1 MKKILIFVIKSM
13 TVKETC
19 MVTYILVTGFMFM
32 PLFSCT
38 NIELHNYEDY
48 VGPKKTSV
56 SSESQKP
63 NDLILSKKKFSKRES
78 PTTGKL
84 DISIEEAILLALDNN
99 HEFQVERLNP
109 QIRQTFEMQER
120 AAFDPN
126 LSAEYSI
133 SRESE
138 ATHERSL
145 SRIKQTDAEVA
156 ISKLLPTGTELK
168 LEISPD
174 HTDAPTS
181 GDLNSAR
188 GGISITQALLQ
199 GIGSKVNLAN
209 LRQARLDTLASQ
221 YELRGFAESLIAE
234 VEKTCWDYILAKR
247 RIAIFTDSLKLA
259 EDQLWETRERINIGK
274 LAEVELYAAKAEV
287 ALRREAL
294 INARSDFALTL
305 LKLKRLLNQRGDNSW
320 DLEISIA
327 DKPVVSDVEIDD
339 VVKHVQVALRWRPDL
354 NQTRLEIKRGDLEI
368 IKTKN
373 GLLPVIDLFIT
384 MGKTGYADSFSGS
397 FRDLDGE
404 GYDIAGGIIF
414 EYPINKWADRARHM
428 RATLSRQQSE
438 EAFLNLAQLIEVDV
452 RSAFIEINRAGEQVT
467 ATAATRKLQEES
479 LRAETEKFRV
489 GKSTALL
496 VARAQRDFVA
506 SQITEIEA
514 VITHL
519 KALIDLYRL
528 EGSLLERRGIAAP
541 GREPV
546 DLSLDNKR
554 F

>member
-1 MKKILIFVIKSM
+1 M
-13 TVKETC
+13 
-19 MVTYILVTGFMFM
+19 
-32 PLFSCT
+32 
-38 NIELHNYEDY
+38 
-48 VGPKKTSV
+48 
-56 SSESQKP
+56 
-63 NDLILSKKKFSKRES
+63 
-78 PTTGKL
+78 
-84 DISIEEAILLALDNN
+84 DNN
-99 HEFQVERLNP
+99 QEFQVERLNP

-138 ATHERSL
+138 ATNERSL
-145 SRIKQTDAEVA
+145 SKIKQTDAEVA

-168 LEISPD
+168 LGISPD
-174 HTDAPTS
+174 HTDSPVS
-181 GDLNSAR
+181 GDLNSTR
-188 GGISITQALLQ
+188 GGISITQALLR

-327 DKPVVSDVEIDD
+327 DKPVVSEVEIDD

-438 EAFLNLAQLIEVDV
+438 EAFLNLSQLIEVDV
-452 RSAFIEINRAGEQVT
+452 RSAFIEINRATEQVT
-467 ATAATRKLQEES
+467 ATTATRRLQEES

-506 SQITEIEA
+506 GQITEIEA
-514 VITHL
+514 VMTYL

-528 EGSLLERRGIAAP
+528 EGSLLERRGITAP

-546 DLSLDNKR
+546 DLSIDPSS
-554 F
+554 